1 MKDGSIFQGNY
12 HDGNFCGLGYQLSAE
27 GNTFIGN
34 FKEGVKSGEGRYYWF
49 TSEQMYHGEWLG
61 GLPHG
66 LGVYSSQDNYK
77 GTFSNGLKYGLGEEH
92 FANGDRYIGN

>member
-1 MKDGSIFQGNY
+1 
-12 HDGNFCGLGYQLSAE
+12 
-27 GNTFIGN
+27 
-34 FKEGVKSGEGRYYWF
+34 
-49 TSEQMYHGEWLG
+49 MYHGEWLG